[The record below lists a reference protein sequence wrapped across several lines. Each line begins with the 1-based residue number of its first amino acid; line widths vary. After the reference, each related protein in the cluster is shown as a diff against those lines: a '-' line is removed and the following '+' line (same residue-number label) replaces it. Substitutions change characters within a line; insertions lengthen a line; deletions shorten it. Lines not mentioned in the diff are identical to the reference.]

1 MVGSVCE
8 KTGSSL
14 ESISGEESRN
24 MKKKKDL
31 INHSKQKALKKTS
44 DPGQTKPKSKAKK
57 TNSAPLLVKPADIT
71 EIEAEAVVE
80 EEKGELNANKLIK
93 ADTMILRHSPDIGQ
107 VNFEKFNFS

>member
-1 MVGSVCE
+1 MCE

-14 ESISGEESRN
+14 ESIPGEESRN

-57 TNSAPLLVKPADIT
+57 TNSAPLLVKSADMA
-71 EIEAEAVVE
+71 EIETEAVVE

-107 VNFEKFNFS
+107 VNFEKFKEIVKEK